1 MQLNT
6 FKFIIEY
13 NERHLKLNIFQIEL
27 ILFLPAPLLV
37 FLFLINGTTIY
48 LIIPVR
54 NLTCTYNL
62 LLILISATFV
72 FFLAVP
78 HGMQDLLR
86 PEIQSMPPALGAW
99 RRNCWTTRGVRCY
112 FWYVSPMHPLFLVT
126 SSKLFQGTSS
136 FHIPDFLTDLF
147 IFTFVFFHFIR
158 LTTARYVLLKCI
170 YGDIQFLKLVFS
182 GFQLSSLL

>member
-1 MQLNT
+1 MQSLGGHWLGNWCLS
-6 FKFIIEY
+6 
-13 NERHLKLNIFQIEL
+13 NWNCC
-27 ILFLPAPLLV
+27 
-37 FLFLINGTTIY
+37 ND
-48 LIIPVR
+48 
-54 NLTCTYNL
+54 NL
-62 LLILISATFV
+62 LIGFLVGPPDLASVGRGAGLTSCAWPWGISVFPVYFV
-72 FFLAVP
+72 LFCFVLAVP